1 MAVIA
6 EHTISQLKNH
16 KAYWSSLVL
25 RKTKRHRRR
34 TGTDD
39 VLGSA
44 GQQTMDDKEGI

>member
-1 MAVIA
+1 MALIA
-6 EHTISQLKNH
+6 EHTISHKKNH
-16 KAYWSSLVL
+16 KAYWSVL

-44 GQQTMDDKEGI
+44 GQQTIDDKGGNLV